1 MAEKSRG
8 RSCTWPFNY
17 VSEEVLAEESETS
30 ELAISHDVSMSES
43 DAIPQDSFDLDAE
56 LHSNEYN
63 DEHLRFL
70 AHNTSADGIWFF
82 LVAIKRLKYSLA
94 QFQKSRICRVMFGEI
109 TISTLQDIYLH
120 RMYLM
125 SYYRMSRHYPYP
137 NKEIIEKCL
146 ACNATKCGSCEC
158 PVLSKSFYVFC
169 RRQCSSK
176 WNCKKCL
183 GFDFTPSHVYFDFFH
198 CERCHEDYLKI
209 KT

>member
-1 MAEKSRG
+1 M
-8 RSCTWPFNY
+8 
-17 VSEEVLAEESETS
+17 LAEESETS
-30 ELAISHDVSMSES
+30 ELAISHGEQSNDVSMSES
-43 DAIPQDSFDLDAE
+43 DAMPQDSFDLDAE
-56 LHSNEYN
+56 LHSIEYN

-70 AHNTSADGIWFF
+70 AYNTSADGIWFF

-183 GFDFTPSHVYFDFFH
+183 GFDFTPSHVCFDFFH
-198 CERCHEDYLKI
+198 CERCHEDYLSKSRH
-209 KT
+209 KSYP